1 MVENLNKSNTSNP
14 TVSVV
19 IATYRRIESL
29 KAAIASVTSQSYQN
43 IEIIVVDDNACPEW
57 NQKVE
62 AVIKEFE
69 NIIYIQNSENQGSA
83 NTRNIG
89 ISASKGEYITFL
101 DDDDLYLPEKIYHQ
115 LKYMIDETADF
126 SITDLFLYNKNNKIV
141 DKRIRNYIKDN
152 SPDSLLK
159 YHLVYHLTG
168 TDTMMFRRDY
178 LIKIGG
184 FPPIDIGDE
193 FYLMKEAIC
202 ANGKFSYAPGCNVK
216 AYVHYDNA
224 GLSSGQAKIDGENQ
238 LFKYKKRFFSQL
250 DKKTIRHIKMRHHAV
265 LAFAELKQK
274 NVPSFFIQSIYSFI
288 SEPFQCLK
296 LFFRRKD

>member
-69 NIIYIQNSENQGSA
+69 NIIYMQNSENQGSA

-89 ISASKGEYITFL
+89 INASKGEYITFL

-265 LAFAELKQK
+265 LAFAEIKQK
-274 NVPSFFIQSIYSFI
+274 NITSFFIQGVYAFTAA
-288 SEPFQCLK
+288 PFQCLK
-296 LFFRRKD
+296 LFSNLQ